1 MSRSKRRLGHSGVE
15 QAGLHS
21 ERPPRPSSDSVA
33 RRMAS
38 THQRDTP
45 CELDLRRLVHRAGLR
60 YRVDQVVLSGLRR
73 RADIV
78 FRGARV
84 AVFVDGCFWHCCPQ
98 HGTMPKANSSW
109 WRHKLAA
116 NKARDED
123 TNRVLTGAGWV
134 VLRFWEHED
143 PVRAAASVIRTVR
156 RRIAR
161 M

>member
-1 MSRSKRRLGHSGVE
+1 
-15 QAGLHS
+15 
-21 ERPPRPSSDSVA
+21 
-33 RRMAS
+33 MAS